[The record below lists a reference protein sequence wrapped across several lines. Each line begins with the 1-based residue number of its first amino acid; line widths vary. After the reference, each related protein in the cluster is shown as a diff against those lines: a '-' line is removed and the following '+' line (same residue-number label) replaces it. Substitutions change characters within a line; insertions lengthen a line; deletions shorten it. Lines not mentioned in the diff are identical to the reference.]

1 MKASINQIHHLVEV
15 CLGRN
20 YISKNRLRRILMR
33 RFFLATVFNG
43 HQLVGVAWMRQISGR
58 HFTRKTK
65 GGIKLSKDVLILDV
79 MAVHPNFQMKGI
91 GKCLMEN
98 LMNQIGKRSWFCFAW
113 KSSNGVHMDSL
124 LKKVNAKRIWGNEA
138 HYFHESLSQNYICP
152 ECGNPCK
159 CGVTL
164 YLKCQNW

>member
-43 HQLVGVAWMRQISGR
+43 HQLVGVAWMRQISGTQ
-58 HFTRKTK
+58 FTNKTK
-65 GGIKLSKDVLILDV
+65 GALKLSKDVLILDV
-79 MAVHPNFQMKGI
+79 MAVHPKYQKSGI

-98 LMNQIGKRSWFCFAW
+98 LMNQIGNHSWFCFAW
-113 KSSNGVHMDSL
+113 KSSSGIHMAGL
-124 LKKVNAKRIWGNEA
+124 LKKAKARVIWENRA
-138 HYFHESLSQNYICP
+138 HYFHESLALNYICP
-152 ECGNPCK
+152 KCGVPCK
-159 CGVTL
+159 CGVVL
-164 YLKCQNW
+164 YLLNKRN